1 MVKKVYVDGSIL
13 IKTSD
18 FKYQGAGCLFD
29 IPEGAETIEPNDV
42 IDGTPFLVIDDEHP
56 QSMFN
61 EYYAKGGFTT
71 LYSWSY
77 YLNSNCQM
85 AYDNYKD
92 RKEEIEYLLD
102 GINKLDPRQ
111 QELTYK
117 LLLLNAVTIF
127 DAFVCETIVSKITSS
142 KECFDAFYKR
152 FYDDQ
157 TKQMKRHFDKL
168 NRGELEH
175 EVLMKQLKES
185 YANVKNINQLYKKVW
200 GFDFNIFEDNNLKD
214 WFDWRHRIVHR
225 NGREKDGSYHQF
237 CHDDV
242 KNALLDI
249 DAAVNHIM
257 DILLHYNNDGYE
269 NT

>member
-1 MVKKVYVDGSIL
+1 MATIYVDGSIL

-18 FKYQGAGCLFD
+18 FKYQGAECLFD

-42 IDGTPFLVIDDEHP
+42 IDGVPFLVIDDERP

-61 EYYAKGGFTT
+61 EYYAKGGFTS
-71 LYSWSY
+71 LYGWSY
-77 YLNSNCQM
+77 YLNSNSQK

-92 RKEEIEYLLD
+92 RKDEIEYLLE

-117 LLLLNAVTIF
+117 LLLLNVVTLF

-142 KECFDAFYKR
+142 KECFDAFYER
-152 FYDDQ
+152 FYDDL
-157 TKQMKRHFDKL
+157 TKQRKRHFDKL
-168 NRGELEH
+168 SRGELER
-175 EVLMKQLKES
+175 EVVMSQLGKS
-185 YANVKNINQLYKKVW
+185 YASVERVNQIYKNGWKIT
-200 GFDFNIFEDNNLKD
+200 FDICEGYNLQD

-237 CHDDV
+237 CLDDV
-242 KNALLDI
+242 RSALVDI
-249 DAAVNHIM
+249 DDAVKHIM
-257 DILLHYNNDGYE
+257 NIIS
-269 NT
+269 